1 MPRELQNSQYPF
13 PIYQQHSNP
22 SDKVPQGHCQE
33 MLNAGTSLL
42 GS

>member
-13 PIYQQHSNP
+13 PIHQQHTNP
-22 SDKVPQGHCQE
+22 SDKVLQGHGQE
-33 MLNAGTSLL
+33 MLNASTSLL